1 MYESLDDLFNDFG
14 KEAKAV
20 TQIETFSTALKRRQV
35 SGAQACAK
43 ATTEILRVVLGMTKL
58 QTADQMLAAVRVV
71 GKELSR
77 SAASELAVGNI
88 ARRVL
93 HIIREEYSN
102 KLRGSAGEEVGAPL
116 EVPHPTSDANVR
128 EKKPRSGS
136 LVEAMLASTSGND
149 TEFGSNIG
157 GSSYSSGGRDGFSN
171 RGFGDVGGSGRTHN
185 GGADRHGMD
194 QPSLGSVLGAW
205 ESATEHTDD
214 EQSSHFSKYF
224 PDMRQAV
231 MGAVN
236 ELNDEVDNIFGPIC
250 EQAQEH
256 IHAEQ
261 CILAYGWSQA
271 VEQFLKAAGRK
282 RKYQVIVSEAAPEL
296 SGHKLALALSKVSN
310 ITVTIIPDSA
320 IYAIMGRVNKVI
332 LSPHAVLA
340 DGGSMY
346 TAGHLMV
353 AVAAKEHNVP
363 VVGLAAAFHLTPMFA
378 HNQSETLGQLLSP
391 SLIIQYNAA
400 VCQENVEVVNPAFD
414 FVPPNLMTLYVTNNG
429 SHQPSYIHRLLAE
442 LYHPS
447 DHGSLM

>member
-1 MYESLDDLFNDFG
+1 
-14 KEAKAV
+14 V

-58 QTADQMLAAVRVV
+58 QTAEHMLAAVRVV

-102 KLRGSAGEEVGAPL
+102 KLRGATGEEDGAPL
-116 EVPHPTSDANVR
+116 DMPHASSDVNLR

-149 TEFGSNIG
+149 TEFGNSKGCSSPSN
-157 GSSYSSGGRDGFSN
+157 GGRDGFSN
-171 RGFGDVGGSGRTHN
+171 RGFAEGVGAGRSA
-185 GGADRHGMD
+185 GVDRHGMH

-205 ESATEHTDD
+205 ETAAEHTYD
-214 EQSSHFSKYF
+214 EQSGHFAKYF

-236 ELNDEVDNIFGPIC
+236 ELNDEIDNIFGPIC

-271 VEQFLKAAGRK
+271 VELFLKAAGRK

-310 ITVTIIPDSA
+310 ITVTVIPDSA

>member
-1 MYESLDDLFNDFG
+1 MCESLEDLYHDFG
-14 KEAKAV
+14 AESKAV
-20 TQIETFSTALKRRQV
+20 QQIETFSTALKRRQV

-58 QTADQMLAAVRVV
+58 QTAEHMLAAVRVV

-102 KLRGSAGEEVGAPL
+102 KLRGSNGEGDGTSGDSSHAA
-116 EVPHPTSDANVR
+116 SDANTK

-149 TEFGSNIG
+149 IGFGNDMG
-157 GSSYSSGGRDGFSN
+157 DSSSSSGGRDGSGN
-171 RGFGDVGGSGRTHN
+171 RGFAEGTGGTRN
-185 GGADRHGMD
+185 GGADRHGMH

-205 ESATEHTDD
+205 ETATEYTND
-214 EQSSHFSKYF
+214 EQSGHFAKYF
-224 PDMRQAV
+224 PDMRQCV
-231 MGAVN
+231 IGAVN
-236 ELNDEVDNIFGPIC
+236 ELNDEIDNIFGPIC

-261 CILAYGWSQA
+261 CILAYGWSQS
-271 VEQFLKAAGRK
+271 VELFLKAAGRK
-282 RKYQVIVSEAAPEL
+282 RKYQVIVSEAAPDL
-296 SGHKLALALSKVSN
+296 SGHKLAQALSKVSN
-310 ITVTIIPDSA
+310 ITVTVIPDSA